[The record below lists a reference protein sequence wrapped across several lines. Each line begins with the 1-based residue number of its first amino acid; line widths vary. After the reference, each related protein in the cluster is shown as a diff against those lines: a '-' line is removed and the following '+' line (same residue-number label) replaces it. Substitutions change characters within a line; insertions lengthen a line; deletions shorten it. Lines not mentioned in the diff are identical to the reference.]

1 MSTTPDQLLVVGSVA
16 IDWII
21 TPHDEREESVGGSA
35 TFFSMA
41 ASYLTPVQLV
51 GVVGHDF
58 PDHAVEDMRGAGI
71 DLNGL
76 EVVSDG
82 KTFRWKGKYHE
93 NMNDRDTLETHL
105 NCFEHFAPKLPDAYR
120 TAPNVFLANIQ
131 PSLQLQVLE
140 QMAQRPKFVGLDT
153 MNLWIDIAADELRAV
168 LERIDCLVINE
179 EEARQLTGRDN
190 LVRAAREIR
199 GMGPKTLVIKRG
211 EYGALLFG
219 PDDQQ
224 LFSVPGLPLEEVHDP
239 TGAGDC
245 FAGGFMGYVAGR
257 DVTPDNLRRG
267 MVWGSVMASFCV
279 QGFSYDQL
287 KGLPK
292 STIDRRFDEFVEL
305 TEFRRDG

>member
-1 MSTTPDQLLVVGSVA
+1 MSIKQDQLLVVGSVA

-35 TFFSMA
+35 TFCSMA
-41 ASYLTPVQLV
+41 ASYLSPVRLV

-58 PDHAVEDMRGAGI
+58 PDHAVEDMRQSGI
-71 DLNGL
+71 DLEGL
-76 EVVSDG
+76 ERVDDG
-82 KTFRWKGKYHE
+82 LTFRWKGKYHE

-105 NCFEHFAPKLPDAYR
+105 NYFEHFEPKLPESYR
-120 TAPNVFLANIQ
+120 RSPQVFLANIQ
-131 PSLQLQVLE
+131 PTLQLAVLE
-140 QMAQRPKFVGLDT
+140 QMEQRPRFVGLDT

-219 PDDQQ
+219 PDEEQ
-224 LFSVPGLPLEEVHDP
+224 LFSAPGLPLEEVVDP

-245 FAGGFMGYVAGR
+245 FAGGFMGYMAGR
-257 DVTPDNLRRG
+257 DATPENLRRG
-267 MVWGSVMASFCV
+267 MIWGSAMASFCV
-279 QGFSYDQL
+279 QGFSYDRL
-287 KGLPK
+287 RGLAK
-292 STIDRRFDEFVEL
+292 STIERRFDDFVSL
-305 TEFRRDG
+305 AEFRRDG